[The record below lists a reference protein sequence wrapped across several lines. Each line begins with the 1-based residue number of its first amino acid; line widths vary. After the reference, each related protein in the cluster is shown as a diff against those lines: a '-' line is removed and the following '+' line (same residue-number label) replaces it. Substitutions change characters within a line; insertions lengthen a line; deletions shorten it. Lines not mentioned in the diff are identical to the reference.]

1 MDIRIIAATNK
12 DLEEAIKNKEFREDL
27 YYRLNVVPVIL
38 PPLRE
43 RGNDILLLANKFLID
58 YNHKFNKKIEGFTE
72 NSEKALLE
80 YEWQGNVRELKNVI
94 ERVVLLSDGKK
105 ISVEDLLLK
114 KNDSDNVE
122 NHFLKTENKI
132 FDDGFSLEKEV
143 ERMERYYIKQA
154 LKLCDNNYSK
164 TAEMLG
170 ISRFA
175 FKRRIDKYF

>member
-1 MDIRIIAATNK
+1 M
-12 DLEEAIKNKEFREDL
+12 
-27 YYRLNVVPVIL
+27 
-38 PPLRE
+38 
-43 RGNDILLLANKFLID
+43 
-58 YNHKFNKKIEGFTE
+58 
-72 NSEKALLE
+72 LE

-94 ERVVLLSDGKK
+94 ERVVLLSEGKK

-114 KNDSDNVE
+114 KNDSDNVK